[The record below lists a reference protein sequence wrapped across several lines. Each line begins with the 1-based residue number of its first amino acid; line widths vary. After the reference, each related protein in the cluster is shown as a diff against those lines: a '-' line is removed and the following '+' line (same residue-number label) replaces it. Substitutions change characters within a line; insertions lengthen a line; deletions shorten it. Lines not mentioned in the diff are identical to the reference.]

1 MGGQTDIVALL
12 RRFEVWD
19 ISLVQSLQR
28 GFGSLVLPNLI
39 KKRDKLLVLLTIYL
53 LSSMVR

>member
-1 MGGQTDIVALL
+1 MGGKTDIVALL

-19 ISLVQSLQR
+19 ISLVQGLQR

-39 KKRDKLLVLLTIYL
+39 KKRDKLLVLLKKKGV
-53 LSSMVR
+53 S